1 MDVSGVKVAICG
13 GIGVVGSVIAEV
25 FGGWDAAMITLV
37 TLMIIDY
44 IMGILVAAVWHK
56 SPKSESGTLESRAG
70 WKGLC
75 RKGVVLLIVLVASRL
90 DIVLGTSNIVRNAAI
105 IGYSANELISIVENA
120 GLMGVPIP
128 SIIQKAI
135 DVLQKKAEGEDNNAT
150 GD

>member
-1 MDVSGVKVAICG
+1 MDVSGVKIAILG

-75 RKGVVLLIVLVASRL
+75 RKGVILLIVLIAARL
-90 DIVLGTSNIVRNAAI
+90 DILLGTSNIVRNAAI
-105 IGYSANELISIVENA
+105 IGYSANELISVVENA

-128 SIIQKAI
+128 SIVQKAI
-135 DVLQKKAEGEDNNAT
+135 DVLQKKAEGGEDDA
-150 GD
+150 